1 VSKRNLLVLFVFT
14 LLLLVSLYFVTKRG
28 PAAGFGD
35 PYKAIPADAC
45 LVLESSDLPGLL
57 NRLSGKSGL
66 FREVSSIKELTDFR
80 NAFTY
85 LDTVL
90 SKKEVRRIFGFGS
103 SVVSFHVMGK
113 GRLVPLLSLS
123 VTPELKQ
130 RHIREILTNAG
141 AGLIVETEY
150 DETDVFEIPLT
161 RGREEGGIYVSFRSG
176 SILCTPSR
184 VLLEAAIRQYDEPS
198 NIRNEKSFTKVFQAA
213 GRNEDRLFVVFKNLP
228 RLLGAF
234 TSGRG
239 NRLAA
244 LSGSLAGAGEGDI
257 LIKENGLI
265 ISGYLE
271 ADDQAQYLF
280 RYRNLPAISFDSYK
294 ILPSNTAFF
303 ETAAMAAVKK
313 SNQASATGK
322 QVINLIAS
330 QLYPFTGDEVTRAL
344 LDIRERPS
352 EDNLILM
359 YEIRNRDHIE
369 KAIASILKE
378 NNGGGEDHIIRFK
391 PDDQTSIAVYKAP
404 GAGLH
409 EQLVP
414 GFAPGFNDLYYAIY
428 DNFLITG
435 NSYVTISRVL
445 YDNILNRTLSN
456 DLPYREF
463 ESTLPTRTVYY
474 FYCVPSKITSYLA
487 DYINA
492 RGIKIITSNTDALRK
507 IPAIGFRFAPS
518 NEMLYHSLSIKY
530 MEEVREESTSE
541 WETLLDTIASSK
553 PFFFTNHNTG
563 AREIF
568 VQDLRNNV
576 YLINATGR
584 VLWKVPVRE
593 RINGPVYMIDYL
605 RNGRFQLLF
614 AGREHLHLLDRNGNY
629 VDRYPVKLRSPA
641 AGPLSVF
648 DYDNNRDY
656 RLFVAGEDRV
666 IYAYDK
672 SGSVVKG
679 WTPYKTQGVVRS
691 EIKFVRVSGKDYLIA
706 GDETGLYFLD
716 RRGSVRFTVREPVRK
731 AVNSEIRLMTGQEP
745 AIVCSSPEGEIQMIS
760 FNGAVKRLSLQK
772 FSASHSFEYFD
783 VDGDGIGEFIF
794 IDKGK
799 LYLYSHDGSRL
810 FTRDFS
816 NSDLGGPIGF
826 VFSGND
832 RGIGVVDNKSNLIY
846 IVDKK
851 GDLFGGFPLRGASLF
866 SIGKI
871 TGTPGFN
878 LIVGGTDNF
887 LYNYRIMR

>member
-1 VSKRNLLVLFVFT
+1 VSKRNLLVLFLFSLI
-14 LLLLVSLYFVTKRG
+14 LLASLYFVTRRG
-28 PAAGFGD
+28 PSAGFGD
-35 PYKAIPADAC
+35 PYKAIPGDAC
-45 LVLESSDLPGLL
+45 LVLESSDLPGLM

-66 FREVSSIKELTDFR
+66 FREISSIKELTDFR
-80 NAFTY
+80 NTFNY

-90 SKKEVRRIFGFGS
+90 SKKEVRRVFGFGS
-103 SVVSFHVMGK
+103 SVVSFHVIGK
-113 GRLVPLLSLS
+113 GRLVPLLSLT

-130 RHIREILTNAG
+130 RHIKEVLVSAG
-141 AGLIVETEY
+141 ATIINETEY
-150 DETDVFEIPLT
+150 DETAVFEIPLT
-161 RGREEGGIYVSFRSG
+161 RGREEGGIYVSFHSG
-176 SILCTPSR
+176 SLLCTPSR

-198 NIRNEKSFTKVFQAA
+198 DIRTEESFAKVFQAA
-213 GRNEDRLFVVFKNLP
+213 GRNDDRLFVVFKNLP

-239 NRLAA
+239 NRLAT
-244 LSGSLAGAGEGDI
+244 LSGTLAGSGEGDI

-265 ISGYLE
+265 MSGYIE
-271 ADDQAQYLF
+271 ADDKAQYLF

-294 ILPSNTAFF
+294 VLPSNTAFF
-303 ETAAMAAVKK
+303 ETAAMEAVKK
-313 SNQASATGK
+313 STQVSATGK
-322 QVINLIAS
+322 QVVNQIAS
-330 QLYPFTGDEVTRAL
+330 QIYPFTGDEVTRGL
-344 LDIRERPS
+344 LDIRERPT

-378 NNGGGEDHIIRFK
+378 SNGGGEDHIIWFR

-404 GAGLH
+404 GQGLH

-414 GFAPGFNDLYYAIY
+414 GFAPGFSDLYYAIY

-463 ESTLPTRTVYY
+463 ESTLPSRTVYY
-474 FYCVPSKITSYLA
+474 FYCVPSKITGFLA

-492 RGIKIITSNTDALRK
+492 RGVKLINSNSEALRK

-518 NEMLYHSLSIKY
+518 NEMLYHSLSVKY

-593 RINGPVYMIDYL
+593 RINGTVYMIDYM

-614 AGREHLHLLDRNGNY
+614 AGKEHLHLLDRNGNY

-656 RLFVAGEDRV
+656 RLFVAGEDRL

-672 SGSVVKG
+672 SGNAVKG

-691 EIKFVRVSGKDYLIA
+691 EIKYVRISGKDYLIA

-745 AIVCSSPEGEIQMIS
+745 AIVCTSPEGEVQMIS

-772 FSASHSFEYFD
+772 FSATHSFEYFD
-783 VDGDGIGEFIF
+783 VDGDGTGEFIF

-799 LYLYSHDGSRL
+799 LYLYNHDGTKA

-832 RGIGVVDNKSNLIY
+832 RGIGVVDNRSNMIY
-846 IVDKK
+846 IIDKK
-851 GDLFGGFPLRGASLF
+851 GELFGGFPLRGASLF